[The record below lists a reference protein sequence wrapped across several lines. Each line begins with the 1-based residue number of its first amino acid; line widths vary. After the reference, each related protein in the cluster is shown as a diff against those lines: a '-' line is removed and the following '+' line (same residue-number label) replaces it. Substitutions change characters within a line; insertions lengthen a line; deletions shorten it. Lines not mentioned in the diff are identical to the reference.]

1 MESCISDNCHAANQV
16 SSGYI
21 IKDTANQSVVAALF
35 NRMQQYE
42 KTPSRKQSTYFTS
55 GTGTS
60 SSEKWKLSEEGNIQ
74 GDRLDVGNEVTDGI
88 VCQNVATQACGLP
101 MLENLAKACT
111 KFWVTESKNDLVIKK
126 PKCDYEVPWNCDEFG
141 SPILNEYILRN
152 RDIHSHYKS
161 NERRWFDLQNLIF
174 KLPTAVMNIAN
185 ICLDANNKDRL
196 IESKEVVL
204 KATDAIIL
212 LEEHQ
217 NKKYSNVR
225 NNSDLLCQNTI
236 EAFAIKT
243 IHLQNLY

>member
-16 SSGYI
+16 SSGYV

-111 KFWVTESKNDLVIKK
+111 KF
-126 PKCDYEVPWNCDEFG
+126 
-141 SPILNEYILRN
+141 
-152 RDIHSHYKS
+152 
-161 NERRWFDLQNLIF
+161 
-174 KLPTAVMNIAN
+174 
-185 ICLDANNKDRL
+185 
-196 IESKEVVL
+196 
-204 KATDAIIL
+204 
-212 LEEHQ
+212 
-217 NKKYSNVR
+217 
-225 NNSDLLCQNTI
+225 
-236 EAFAIKT
+236 
-243 IHLQNLY
+243 